1 MKHHHHENNKHH
13 EHHHHNHGFD
23 PAMGKRFIL
32 AIIINLVYVTS
43 EFYLGFRY
51 DSVGLLADAGH
62 NLSDVGGLFISL
74 LAFFMLKKRS
84 DKTFT
89 YGYKKATVL
98 AAFVNSLML
107 MAAVIIIIYECIEKF
122 IHNSPTSGSAI
133 IITAGVG
140 ILINGFTVF
149 LLAKGKEHDLNVK
162 SAYLHMLSDT
172 LVSCGVVLSG
182 GVILFT
188 TWAWIDPVIGL
199 LIAGIILWSSW
210 GVFKESMVLTLDGV
224 PHGID
229 LEQLQQE
236 ILQMENVIDIHHI
249 HIWAVSTTENALT
262 AHIKL
267 QDISL
272 LENSKKEIKEFL
284 AKHNVHHVVLEFE
297 SPKHCCLN

>member
-1 MKHHHHENNKHH
+1 M
-13 EHHHHNHGFD
+13 
-23 PAMGKRFIL
+23 
-32 AIIINLVYVTS
+32 
-43 EFYLGFRY
+43 
-51 DSVGLLADAGH
+51 
-62 NLSDVGGLFISL
+62 
-74 LAFFMLKKRS
+74 
-84 DKTFT
+84 
-89 YGYKKATVL
+89 
-98 AAFVNSLML
+98 
-107 MAAVIIIIYECIEKF
+107 
-122 IHNSPTSGSAI
+122 
-133 IITAGVG
+133 
-140 ILINGFTVF
+140 INGFTVF
-149 LLAKGKEHDLNVK
+149 LLAKGKEDDLNIK

-249 HIWAVSTTENALT
+249 HIWAASTIENALT